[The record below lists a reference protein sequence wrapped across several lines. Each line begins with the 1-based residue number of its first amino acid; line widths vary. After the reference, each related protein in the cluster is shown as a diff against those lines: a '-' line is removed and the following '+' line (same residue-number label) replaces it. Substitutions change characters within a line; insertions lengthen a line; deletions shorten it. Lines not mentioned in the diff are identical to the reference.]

1 MPPVRPL
8 RNPSLRDRMK
18 QPAAL
23 FLDFDGTLAPIAPRP
38 EQAWLPLK
46 TLRLLKS
53 LSRRVPVVIVSGRS
67 LRDIRFR
74 VGLEGIIYAGNHG
87 LEIAGCG
94 LRHRI
99 GDAIH
104 WRRFLKAVAEQLRKD
119 LSGLHGILFED
130 KGSTLS
136 VHYRLTRGAVR
147 RKAARLFS
155 GRMGPL
161 QRRGRVRIT
170 RGKAVW
176 EIRPPVEWDKGRAV
190 AWIMRQPKFRGRW
203 PIYIG
208 DDETD
213 QDAFRMIRR
222 IGVGIA
228 VGPRNQ
234 KGSAHFVLRDPG
246 EVYRFLRRVLDDFRK
261 KNGTT
266 VGAD

>member
-1 MPPVRPL
+1 ME
-8 RNPSLRDRMK
+8 K
-18 QPAAL
+18 PAAL

-67 LRDIRFR
+67 LPDIRFR
-74 VGLEGIIYAGNHG
+74 VGLEGIVYAGNHG
-87 LEIAGCG
+87 LEISGCG

-104 WRRFLKAVAEQLRKD
+104 WRRFLKAAAEQLRKD
-119 LSGLHGILFED
+119 LSGLPGILFED

-155 GRMGPL
+155 RRVGPL
-161 QRRGRVRIT
+161 QRRGRIRIT

-176 EIRPPVEWDKGRAV
+176 EIRPPVNWDKGRAV
-190 AWIMRQPKFRGRW
+190 SWILQQPPFRGRW

-213 QDAFRMIRR
+213 QDAFRAIRR
-222 IGVGIA
+222 IGLGIA
-228 VGPRNQ
+228 VGPRNK
-234 KGSAHFVLRDPG
+234 KGSARHSLRNPN
-246 EVYRFLRRVLDDFRK
+246 EVRLFLKRL
-261 KNGTT
+261 
-266 VGAD
+266 VGILNEGGLSS